1 MWVPPATQE
10 KLDARYR
17 EIAEA
22 SFALGGR
29 QIRHERLGTPQ
40 TTMKQTILVHG
51 EEIPR
56 PFKRQS
62 SKWILVV
69 TLGLLALESIGMGA
83 PSGKRLYYNQDCT
96 EFFAAAQIPARKA
109 GETIDRYVD
118 GIAGAGVTV
127 FLCNSNARRTNY
139 RSRVWDAFWD
149 GYDPAGPDDQPFLAP
164 IPRSQVAASRKGLG
178 NMLAVLQEGIDYPAR
193 VIQRCRHDGMSP
205 WITLRMNDCHEND
218 IPTHPFHGS
227 FWVKNPQ
234 LRRKNCSGY
243 FATCLDYSNLEV
255 RDFYMS
261 LIVETLDRYDIDG
274 LELDFMREPYV
285 FSADKEREG
294 APILT
299 GWLREVRKRTADAAA
314 KRGHP
319 VRLGVRVP
327 SRPEVAVAMGLDA
340 ITWASE
346 GLIDVLVTTPRW
358 ATLEFDLPIPQW
370 RQSLGKS
377 KVTLVGGLEVLYR
390 PAPDSPPSVT
400 SPELAIGAATSVLSQ
415 GADAVYLFNY
425 FPGTYPQPIYQETLK
440 SMASLGSVRKL
451 PRRVGVTYR
460 DITAP
465 GEQYTAPLPATG
477 KEAAFRIRLGPVPNR
492 RWLCDVVIGDAPA
505 PGALKPGLSVLVN
518 GTPCKFLNEESAKD
532 GLRLVS
538 FRVPT
543 LALRGTELHEVKV
556 ASREQSP
563 LNIRQVEMFL
573 RPPGKA
579 NRQPEPPPA
588 RSK

>member
-1 MWVPPATQE
+1 
-10 KLDARYR
+10 
-17 EIAEA
+17 
-22 SFALGGR
+22 
-29 QIRHERLGTPQ
+29 
-40 TTMKQTILVHG
+40 MKPKIL
-51 EEIPR
+51 
-56 PFKRQS
+56 
-62 SKWILVV
+62 
-69 TLGLLALESIGMGA
+69 LGLLALATVAWGA
-83 PSGKRLYYNQDCT
+83 QSRPCLYYNQDDT
-96 EFFAAAQIPARKA
+96 DFFWSSQIPPGKA
-109 GETIDRYVD
+109 GETLDRFVD

-127 FLCNSNARRTNY
+127 FLCNVNARRTNY
-139 RSRVWDAFWD
+139 RSRVWDAYWD

-164 IPRSQVAASRKGLG
+164 IPRSQVAAYRKGIG
-178 NMLAVLQEGIDYPAR
+178 NMLAVHQESIDYPAR

-218 IPTHPFHGS
+218 IPAHPFHGS
-227 FWVKNPQ
+227 FWIKNPQ

-243 FATCLDYSNLEV
+243 FATCLDYANPEV

-261 LIVETLDRYDIDG
+261 LIVETVGRYDIDG

-299 GWLREVRKRTADAAA
+299 AWVREVRKRTSDAAA

-340 ITWASE
+340 ITWAKE

-358 ATLEFDLPIPQW
+358 ATLEFDLPITQW
-370 RQSLGKS
+370 RQVLGEA
-377 KVTLVGGLEVLYR
+377 KVALVGGLEVLYR
-390 PAPDSPPSVT
+390 PVPDGPPSTV

-425 FPGTYPQPIYQETLK
+425 FPGTFPLPTYQETLK
-440 SMASLGSVRKL
+440 AMASLGSVQKL

-465 GEQYTAPLPATG
+465 GEQYRPPLPATG
-477 KEAAFRIRLGPVPNR
+477 KEASFRIRLGPVPDR
-492 RWLCDVVIGDAPA
+492 LWLCDVQIGVGPA
-505 PGALKPGLSVLVN
+505 PGALLPGLSVLVN

-532 GLRLVS
+532 GFRLVS
-538 FRVPT
+538 FRVPESA
-543 LALRGTELHEVKV
+543 LAGTEVDEVKV
-556 ASREQSP
+556 TTGEKASLS
-563 LNIRQVEMFL
+563 IRQVEMFL

-579 NRQPEPPPA
+579 DTEHGPSPVRPN
-588 RSK
+588 